1 MNKPFVENMIRAM
14 ADLKQAFSFSYVD
27 NDGKLGC
34 YEIDGTAKAIA
45 IAVNALAIIR
55 ENGDAVHGED
65 GDGNV

>member
-1 MNKPFVENMIRAM
+1 MNKPSIENVMRAM

-45 IAVNALAIIR
+45 IAVKALAIIR
-55 ENGDAVHGED
+55 EDGRED
-65 GDGNV
+65 CDV